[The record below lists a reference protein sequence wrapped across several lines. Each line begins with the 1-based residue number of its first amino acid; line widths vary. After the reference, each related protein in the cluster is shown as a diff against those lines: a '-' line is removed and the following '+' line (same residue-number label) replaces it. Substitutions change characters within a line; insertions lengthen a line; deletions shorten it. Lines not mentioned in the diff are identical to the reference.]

1 MRYVSP
7 LVPGQG
13 VGGQGLVRARR
24 WQPAAAAFV
33 AAAGLVAAGAPALAS
48 AAPPPDVFTKV
59 NLDFQSGVTPA
70 HQPYRQEP

>member
-7 LVPGQG
+7 LVPGPG

-33 AAAGLVAAGAPALAS
+33 AAAGLVARPGFRGPTAGRLHQGQP
-48 AAPPPDVFTKV
+48 
-59 NLDFQSGVTPA
+59 DFQSGVTPA